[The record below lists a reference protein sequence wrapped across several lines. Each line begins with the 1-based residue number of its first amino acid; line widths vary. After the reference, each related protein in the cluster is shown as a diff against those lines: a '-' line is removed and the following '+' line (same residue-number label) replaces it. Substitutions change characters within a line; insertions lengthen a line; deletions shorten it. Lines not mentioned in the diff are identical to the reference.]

1 MPNKGEVKEIYFAM
15 LNDDGTYG
23 KPMLLKP
30 MNVED
35 LYSDSEGE

>member
-1 MPNKGEVKEIYFAM
+1 MPNKHDVKEIYIAVRK
-15 LNDDGTYG
+15 DDGTYG